1 MIDSLADFTLK
12 TCLPSEYLD
21 VHLAS
26 SDLSLSTLVSVAS
39 LQMPELIKKRE
50 AWRKDYI
57 AREELDLLEL
67 KLLKPKQ
74 IKCGRSADQQTPDQ
88 YQFVQSYLAG
98 LTRKDQFRMRMS
110 FDNQFL
116 RKQDLLER
124 NVMSGYKAVEKHE
137 RKLRNGSLPVSDP
150 SDPSRQLYDVRSSL
164 KETDSESTL
173 QRGPEA
179 VAPCSSKLNSP
190 WTGTTHNPWVD
201 GRDLSTGDNSDVYPW
216 RETAKSIQSNV
227 ENPQPSSFR
236 VLPGELMKIGLV
248 CRPHFG
254 RLQVFRDVFGD
265 ICNESILCGDILKE
279 IKKEYDVYLEALLD
293 SQPAAQY
300 QTLQAQL
307 QTLERRAVSTEEV
320 KEAMLRVRALE
331 QEARDALQRNEEIR
345 NELESELLVSKPPD
359 EDGESV
365 PQRTT
370 DNTKEEPHSIGIADQ
385 VQAKRCRILII
396 LEELQELKKDI
407 RENMSLAMCAHNID
421 NCIKDTEVCSPDPYN
436 HIYCSDSVIST
447 ARVRFW

>member
-1 MIDSLADFTLK
+1 NIKEILQLVEKSQKADIVAYSSGHLNQAKLYKPATQSKRVYQQKAPKPVSHGTQNILLPEHTQQASEVSATNMIDSLADFTLK

-137 RKLRNGSLPVSDP
+137 RKLRN
-150 SDPSRQLYDVRSSL
+150 
-164 KETDSESTL
+164 
-173 QRGPEA
+173 
-179 VAPCSSKLNSP
+179 
-190 WTGTTHNPWVD
+190 
-201 GRDLSTGDNSDVYPW
+201 
-216 RETAKSIQSNV
+216 
-227 ENPQPSSFR
+227 
-236 VLPGELMKIGLV
+236 ELMKIGLV

-359 EDGESV
+359 EDGGKKRGISNSYLE
-365 PQRTT
+365 
-370 DNTKEEPHSIGIADQ
+370 NIGIADQ

-421 NCIKDTEVCSPDPYN
+421 NCIKDTEVKMIKLQKSNKCFYKAIKSLEN
-436 HIYCSDSVIST
+436 EINNSLSKLKAT
-447 ARVRFW
+447 KEEKE